1 MCGTTD
7 PTQNSTASV
16 AFPDQEKRIP
26 SRGKPPKLQLVPVKI
41 NNDVAKFVMSN
52 TKFTQELAD
61 QLEQLNAKI
70 QWKSGNGFVTVIQK
84 SEDVSVL
91 KWSERCK
98 GVVTTFF
105 QRFCKQ
111 RYEIHADIQD
121 SISNRLEGIKGSIS
135 SFGADCWLA
144 SNNRG
149 LILVALK
156 DNLPSVVKVVQDFLQ
171 NLRQE
176 NEKPKEIVKFVE
188 VSSDHVDYLEH
199 IHFLDTLKQSQ
210 PGIVEASIT
219 EAGNEICFVGSDEA
233 ISAAKQQYADLVK
246 KLNII
251 ELELPTEAMKFVS
264 QKAGLEFIDS
274 CLSDHGMEYVI
285 LAGPSSVKIVARS
298 PRECNE
304 VKNCLC
310 KNVRKATITLPSKSE
325 HIFASKQWYEISKT
339 IESESL
345 VDYQINFV
353 KDTRRDIKLHGAPHL
368 VEKYDKIVRDFV
380 DSQKIECHE
389 MCLLPGIARYMKEK
403 LNKEIARI
411 ESDLREEQV
420 KIDILRS
427 CSCECKG
434 TKDGIHKSKKRII
447 ALIREITS
455 RSEDYTLVG
464 VGALFFSEN
473 GQRNI
478 KGIEAG
484 SNAIIEVSKEVSI
497 TEKPT
502 QVAVEGIRA
511 EREGK
516 SKMQQVQSMDAFD
529 QCNFT
534 TREGL
539 KVSWKYGNI
548 AEERVSTL

>member
-1 MCGTTD
+1 MFSDGPVQSRSSVDECGSSN
-7 PTQNSTASV
+7 PTQNSTTSV

-26 SRGKPPKLQLVPVKI
+26 SRGKPTKLQLVPVKI
-41 NNDVAKFVMSN
+41 NSDVAKFVMSN

-70 QWKSGNGFVTVIQK
+70 QWKPGNGCVTIIQK

-98 GVVTTFF
+98 GIVTTFF
-105 QRFCKQ
+105 QRFREQ
-111 RYEIHADIQD
+111 SYEIHTDIQE
-121 SISNRLEGIKGSIS
+121 SICNRLEGIKGSIS

-144 SNNRG
+144 SNNRS
-149 LILVALK
+149 LVLVALK
-156 DNLPSVVKVVQDFLQ
+156 DNLSSVVKVVEGFLQ
-171 NLRQE
+171 HLRQE

-199 IHFLDTLKQSQ
+199 THFLDTLKQSH

-219 EAGNEICFVGSDEA
+219 EARNELCFVGSDEA

-246 KLNII
+246 RLNII

-285 LAGPSSVKIVARS
+285 LARPSSVKVVARS
-298 PRECNE
+298 AQECNE

-353 KDTRRDIKLHGAPHL
+353 KDTKRDIKLHGATHL
-368 VEKYDKIVRDFV
+368 VEKYGKIVRDFV
-380 DSQKIECHE
+380 NSQKIECHA
-389 MCLLPGIARYMKEK
+389 MRLLPGIARYMKEK
-403 LNKEIARI
+403 LSKEIARI
-411 ESDLREEQV
+411 EYDLREEQV
-420 KIDILRS
+420 KIDILLS

-434 TKDGIHKSKKRII
+434 TKDGIDKSKGRII
-447 ALIREITS
+447 ALISEITS
-455 RSEDYTLVG
+455 RSKELH
-464 VGALFFSEN
+464 FS
-473 GQRNI
+473 RC
-478 KGIEAG
+478 KR
-484 SNAIIEVSKEVSI
+484 AI
-497 TEKPT
+497 
-502 QVAVEGIRA
+502 
-511 EREGK
+511 
-516 SKMQQVQSMDAFD
+516 
-529 QCNFT
+529 
-534 TREGL
+534 L
-539 KVSWKYGNI
+539 
-548 AEERVSTL
+548 